1 MRVKILK
8 DNGTL
13 RKGQIVNL
21 PKKEALRLVLSG
33 KAIFSKD
40 FAEADMRTK

>member
-40 FAEADMRTK
+40 FAETDMRVK

>member
-13 RKGQIVNL
+13 HKGQIVNL
-21 PKKEALRLVLSG
+21 PKKEALKLVLSG

-40 FAEADMRTK
+40 FADADMRVK